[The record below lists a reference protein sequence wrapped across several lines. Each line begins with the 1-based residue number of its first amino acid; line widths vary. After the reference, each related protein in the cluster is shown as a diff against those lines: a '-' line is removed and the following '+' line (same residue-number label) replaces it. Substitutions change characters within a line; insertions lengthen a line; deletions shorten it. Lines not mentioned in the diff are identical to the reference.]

1 MKKVFN
7 KKVVAFLLCMV
18 FMSVAAYAALPTYTP
33 ESDGTY
39 SIDYTDGTASQYY
52 ALLVVEGVYY
62 EDETPAISED
72 TVLYIDQ
79 ATANSSGDVSFDG
92 WIPKNE
98 EPATVYLGGSNLDG
112 PVLLGYLG
120 QSNFVVAGTVSTD
133 SGTSYEATVTLSN
146 ADGEFTATSVNG
158 AYTVEVPAGTYTF
171 TVNVKNHL
179 SYTQNG
185 FAVSADVSGKDVKVL
200 GGDLNG
206 DGKVV
211 TFDLDVVLSKFN
223 AADESADIDGSG
235 TVNTLDLDI
244 VLSNFNKESV
254 VEG

>member
-7 KKVVAFLLCMV
+7 KKIVAFLLCMV

-52 ALLVVEGVYY
+52 ALLVVEGVYD
-62 EDETPAISED
+62 EGETPAISED

-92 WIPKNE
+92 WIPKND
-98 EPATVYLGGSNLDG
+98 EPATVYLGGSDLDG

-179 SYTQNG
+179 SYTDND
-185 FAVSADVSGKDVKVL
+185 FAVSADVSGKDVNVL
-200 GGDLNG
+200 GGDLDRSG
-206 DGKVV
+206 TID
-211 TFDLDVVLSKFN
+211 FDDLTPVLNNYGSN
-223 AADESADIDGSG
+223 ESSADINDDAA
-235 TVNTLDLDI
+235 VDFDDLTPI
-244 VLSNFNKESV
+244 LNNYGAEAV
-254 VEG
+254 VE

>member
-7 KKVVAFLLCMV
+7 KKIVAFLLCMV
-18 FMSVAAYAALPTYTP
+18 FMSVAAYAALPTYSP

-39 SIDYTDGTASQYY
+39 SIDYTDGAASQYY
-52 ALLVVEGVYY
+52 ALLVVEGVYD
-62 EDETPAISED
+62 EDETPEISED

-92 WIPKNE
+92 WIPKND
-98 EPATVYLGGSNLDG
+98 EPATVYLGGSDLDG

-179 SYTQNG
+179 SYTDND
-185 FAVSADVSGKDVKVL
+185 FAVSADVSGKDVNVL
-200 GGDLNG
+200 GGDLDRSG
-206 DGKVV
+206 TID
-211 TFDLDVVLSKFN
+211 FDDLTPVLNNYGSN
-223 AADESADIDGSG
+223 ESSADINDDAA
-235 TVNTLDLDI
+235 VDFDDLTPI
-244 VLSNFNKESV
+244 LNNYGAEAV
-254 VEG
+254 VE